1 MKLMLFEIRL
11 SKTKKQKIKKNSAS
25 LKKENKSDRVLEV
38 NGFYMSVS
46 SILSV
51 VFSVPFIGNV
61 CVKCIEGLDFL
72 V

>member
-46 SILSV
+46 SIPLCCL
-51 VFSVPFIGNV
+51 FCAIHR
-61 CVKCIEGLDFL
+61 
-72 V
+72 